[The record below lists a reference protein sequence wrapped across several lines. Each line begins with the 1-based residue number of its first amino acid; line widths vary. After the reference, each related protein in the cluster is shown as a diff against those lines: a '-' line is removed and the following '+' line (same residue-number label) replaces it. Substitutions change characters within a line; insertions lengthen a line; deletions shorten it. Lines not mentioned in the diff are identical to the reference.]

1 MKPWA
6 IVSFWFLL
14 SACATTSRF
23 TTREELEKVLSAPKP
38 AKVFRDTSVDVE
50 RWDLAGPF
58 PERIGDE
65 PHGTA
70 DTWSRHFVERAQAK
84 GARPVEPLACV
95 ARETARFIAAKGGYP
110 GSLLTDFIVA
120 RCGNAAPKVALR
132 SLTGDA
138 PDEVS
143 DDDLFARWKDDVTK
157 MADGL
162 KPGQLG
168 GLALVRAGGK
178 VAAVMASVTPR
189 GAVEP
194 LSIFPSE
201 RHTVVVRGTAPVGT
215 ASVYGY
221 ANQGKTKSVRCV
233 DSKLPLPAFEL
244 TCEVDA
250 ADAHA
255 WIDVSSSE
263 KDRLLGSGFAQ
274 LLVWPAGAPSN
285 TYERPVY
292 GTPGGEL
299 SPEGVLA
306 QVNAVRAQAG
316 MAPLELSAAQ
326 SADNR
331 ELAPFFFDAIF
342 RDDAQQQDRIA
353 LGVIAGWR
361 VEAEISGG
369 TFVSEW
375 VDVPDLSL
383 LVARHL
389 ESAGSRAELL
399 DPEHRVLAVGLYRE
413 EGFVGSLL
421 SAYAKATPPTWPDST
436 EAVLLR
442 LDEARK
448 KQGKPEAQWIR
459 LPSQLEKRL
468 AEAVAKKESDDE
480 EALSHFMNEAVEVT
494 NRPVHGWRIHVSKL
508 NEVDWPET
516 LLKKEQLQV
525 LGVVT
530 VQRAKGSPWTDYLI
544 LVVELLAGG
553 DQA

>member
-1 MKPWA
+1 MR
-6 IVSFWFLL
+6 
-14 SACATTSRF
+14 C
-23 TTREELEKVLSAPKP
+23 
-38 AKVFRDTSVDVE
+38 RD
-50 RWDLAGPF
+50 
-58 PERIGDE
+58 
-65 PHGTA
+65 
-70 DTWSRHFVERAQAK
+70 
-84 GARPVEPLACV
+84 
-95 ARETARFIAAKGGYP
+95 
-110 GSLLTDFIVA
+110 
-120 RCGNAAPKVALR
+120 N
-132 SLTGDA
+132 
-138 PDEVS
+138 
-143 DDDLFARWKDDVTK
+143 
-157 MADGL
+157 
-162 KPGQLG
+162 
-168 GLALVRAGGK
+168 
-178 VAAVMASVTPR
+178 
-189 GAVEP
+189 
-194 LSIFPSE
+194 
-201 RHTVVVRGTAPVGT
+201 
-215 ASVYGY
+215 
-221 ANQGKTKSVRCV
+221 
-233 DSKLPLPAFEL
+233 KLPLPAFEL

-250 ADAHA
+250 ADAHT

-263 KDRLLGSGFAQ
+263 KDRLVGYGFAQ
-274 LLVWPAGAPSN
+274 LLLWPAGAPSN

-292 GTPGGEL
+292 GAPGGEL

-331 ELAPFFFDAIF
+331 ELAPFFFDAVF

-361 VEAEISGG
+361 VESEISGG

-383 LVARHL
+383 LVAHHL

-436 EAVLLR
+436 EAVLLK

-448 KQGKPEAQWIR
+448 TQGKPEAQWIR

-468 AEAVAKKESDDE
+468 AEAVANKESDDE

-553 DQA
+553 DQT

>member
-6 IVSFWFLL
+6 IVSFWCVLT
-14 SACATTSRF
+14 ACATTSRF
-23 TTREELEKVLSAPKP
+23 TTREELERVLSSPRP
-38 AKVFRDTSVDVE
+38 AKLFRDATVDVE
-50 RWDLAGPF
+50 RWELAGPF
-58 PERIGDE
+58 PERVGDA
-65 PHGTA
+65 PHGTGDA
-70 DTWSRHFVERAQAK
+70 WSRLFVERAQRK

-110 GSLLTDFIVA
+110 GSLLKDFIVA

-132 SLTGDA
+132 SLAGDV

-143 DDDLFARWKDDVTK
+143 DDDLFARWKADVGK
-157 MADGL
+157 MSEEL
-162 KPGQLG
+162 EPGQLAG
-168 GLALVRAGGK
+168 FALVREGGK
-178 VAAVMASVTPR
+178 AAAVVASITPR

-201 RHTVVVRGTAPVGT
+201 RHTVVVRGTAPVGA

-221 ANQGKTKSVRCV
+221 ANQGQTKSARCV

-244 TCEVDA
+244 TCEVNA

-255 WIDVSSSE
+255 WIDVSSAE
-263 KDRLLGSGFAQ
+263 KDRLLSSGFVR

-285 TYERPVY
+285 TFERPVY

-299 SPEGVLA
+299 SPAGVLA

-326 SADNR
+326 SADNH
-331 ELAPFFFDAIF
+331 ELAPFFFDALF

-361 VEAEISGG
+361 VESEITGG

-383 LVARHL
+383 LVAHHL
-389 ESAGSRAELL
+389 ESAGARAALL

-421 SAYAKATPPTWPDST
+421 SVYAKATPPTWPDST
-436 EAVLLR
+436 EALLLQ

-459 LPSQLEKRL
+459 LPSELEKRL
-468 AEAVAKKESDDE
+468 AEAVAKQESDDE
-480 EALSHFMNEAVEVT
+480 EALGHFMSEAMEVT
-494 NRPVHGWRIHVSKL
+494 KRPVHGWRIHVSKL

-516 LLKKEQLQV
+516 LLKKEQLEV

-530 VQRAKGSPWTDYLI
+530 VQRAKGSPWADYLI

-553 DQA
+553 DEA